1 MKTYFKSFLLLAA
14 GIMAFAAC
22 TEENGN
28 EPGNDGKPLS
38 TVYTYEAPLP
48 NNPDNDFKVR
58 VTANNKVEQ
67 IFYSVDP
74 SSDVAD
80 ISEAELIQRVQDKG
94 KQLELDV
101 DSFSGGK
108 YKDFVVTDL
117 FGAYTI
123 SVVSVGGG
131 EKTLAQ
137 AKVFGLDWED
147 ICTGTYYLASM
158 FQPLFGTG
166 SFPTTLQI
174 CTTNDHLYRLKDVYG
189 EGYSMKLE
197 MLDISGADDD
207 GDYQF
212 FRVPPTA
219 TPYEYGEYGPIS
231 CRDIGYWQGDAA
243 FVTEAG
249 YENGMYEDYSC
260 FFILQ
265 YYVSAGNL
273 GYNAYNFF
281 IPD

>member
-1 MKTYFKSFLLLAA
+1 MKAYFKSFLMLAV
-14 GIMAFAAC
+14 GLVAFASC
-22 TEENGN
+22 TEENGT

-38 TVYTYEAPLP
+38 TIYTYATTLP
-48 NNPDNDFKVR
+48 YNPDNDFKVR
-58 VTANNKVEQ
+58 VTTNNKVEQ

-74 SSDVAD
+74 SSDVAE
-80 ISEAELIQRVQDKG
+80 IPEAELIQRVQDKG

-108 YKDFVVTDL
+108 YKDLVVTDL

-137 AKVFGLDWED
+137 AEVVGLDWED
-147 ICTGTYYLASM
+147 ICTGTYYLASK

-189 EGYSMKLE
+189 EGYSMKMD
-197 MLDISGADDD
+197 MLDIFGADTD

-219 TPYEYGEYGPIS
+219 TPYEYGEFGPIS
-231 CRDIGYWQGDAA
+231 CRDIGYMVGDAA
-243 FVTEAG
+243 YVTDYG
-249 YENGMYEDYSC
+249 YESGMYEDYSC
-260 FFILQ
+260 FFYVQ
-265 YYVSAGNL
+265 CYVSAGNL
-273 GYNAYNFF
+273 GYDYNFF
-281 IPD
+281 VPD

>member
-1 MKTYFKSFLLLAA
+1 MKAYFKSFLMLAV
-14 GIMAFAAC
+14 GLVAFASC
-22 TEENGN
+22 TEENGT

-38 TVYTYEAPLP
+38 TIYTYATTLP
-48 NNPDNDFKVR
+48 YNPDNDFKVR
-58 VTANNKVEQ
+58 VTTNNKVEQ

-74 SSDVAD
+74 SSEVAE
-80 ISEAELIQRVQDKG
+80 IPEAELIQRVQDKG

-137 AKVFGLDWED
+137 AEVVGLDWED
-147 ICTGTYYLASM
+147 VCTGSYIIQNNM
-158 FQPLFGTG
+158 QPVFEAGAL
-166 SFPTTLQI
+166 PTTLQV
-174 CTTNDHLYRLKDVYG
+174 CTTDDHLYRLKDVFG
-189 EGYSMKLE
+189 EGYSMKIQL
-197 MLDISGADDD
+197 LDLFGSDAD

-231 CRDIGYWQGDAA
+231 CRDLGYWQGDAA
-243 FVTEAG
+243 FVTDYG
-249 YENGMYEDYSC
+249 YESGMYEDYSC
-260 FFILQ
+260 FF
-265 YYVSAGNL
+265 YVEYFSSARHLTYG
-273 GYNAYNFF
+273 YNFF
-281 IPD
+281 VPD